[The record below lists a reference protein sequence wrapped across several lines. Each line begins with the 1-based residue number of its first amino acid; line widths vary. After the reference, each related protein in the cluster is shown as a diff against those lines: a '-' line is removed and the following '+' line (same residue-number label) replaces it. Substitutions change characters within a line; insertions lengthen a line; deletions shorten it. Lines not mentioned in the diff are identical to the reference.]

1 MNVRMNEYRHDTDG
15 KTRVPSEPTP
25 LPLCAPKISHVGLGL
40 NMGLH
45 GKELVTN
52 CLALAPSLTLL

>member
-1 MNVRMNEYRHDTDG
+1 MNEYWNDTDG
-15 KTRVPSEPTP
+15 KTGVLSEPIP
-25 LPLCAPKISHVGLGL
+25 LPLCPPKIPHVGLGL

-52 CLALAPSLTLL
+52 CLALAQSLTLL